1 MAHYTLESLTAIMEK
16 LRSDQGC
23 PWDREQTHQ
32 SLTRYLIEEAYEVI
46 DAIEQQ
52 DPQALAEEL
61 GDVLL
66 QIVFH
71 AKIASENGQ
80 FTMDDVLKAVCEK
93 MIRRH
98 PHVFADTEINSVE
111 DVLSNWE
118 AIKKREKANQDRK
131 SLLDGIPKHL
141 PALLRAEKI
150 QSKAAKVG
158 FDWNDISGTIAKLE
172 EEIEEFKQAVAA
184 ANHGDM
190 EAEIGDLFFSLVNV
204 CRFLNINPE
213 RALNLTT
220 NKFIRRF
227 QYMEKQAALN
237 NRELNTMS
245 LAEMDQLWE
254 TAKKDS

>member
-1 MAHYTLESLTAIMEK
+1 
-16 LRSDQGC
+16 
-23 PWDREQTHQ
+23 
-32 SLTRYLIEEAYEVI
+32 
-46 DAIEQQ
+46 
-52 DPQALAEEL
+52 
-61 GDVLL
+61 
-66 QIVFH
+66 
-71 AKIASENGQ
+71 
-80 FTMDDVLKAVCEK
+80 MDDVLKAVCEK

>member
-71 AKIASENGQ
+71 AQIASENGQ

-98 PHVFADTEINSVE
+98 CHVFADTEINSVE

-220 NKFIRRF
+220 NKFICRF

>member
-1 MAHYTLESLTAIMEK
+1 MAHYTLESLTAIMKK

-71 AKIASENGQ
+71 AQIASENGQ

>member
-71 AKIASENGQ
+71 AQIASENGQ

-184 ANHGDM
+184 ANHEDM

>member
-32 SLTRYLIEEAYEVI
+32 TLTRYLIEEAYEVI

-71 AKIASENGQ
+71 AQIASENGQ

>member
-71 AKIASENGQ
+71 AQIASENGQ

-245 LAEMDQLWE
+245 LAEMEQLWE

>member
-71 AKIASENGQ
+71 AQIASENGQ

>member
-71 AKIASENGQ
+71 AQIASENGQ

-213 RALNLTT
+213 RTLNLTT

>member
-71 AKIASENGQ
+71 AQIASENGQ

-227 QYMEKQAALN
+227 QYME
-237 NRELNTMS
+237 NRL
-245 LAEMDQLWE
+245 L
-254 TAKKDS
+254 

>member
-23 PWDREQTHQ
+23 SWDREQTHQ

-71 AKIASENGQ
+71 AQIASENGQ

>member
-71 AKIASENGQ
+71 AQIASENGQ

-131 SLLDGIPKHL
+131 SLFDGIPKHL

-184 ANHGDM
+184 
-190 EAEIGDLFFSLVNV
+190 
-204 CRFLNINPE
+204 
-213 RALNLTT
+213 
-220 NKFIRRF
+220 
-227 QYMEKQAALN
+227 
-237 NRELNTMS
+237 
-245 LAEMDQLWE
+245 
-254 TAKKDS
+254 